1 MKATCHEEREVTKR
15 RCRAITGRRSP
26 AMQAAAAVLIAT
38 GTAGWSA
45 PGSAQAT
52 IGAELHLAELE
63 KAFWVC
69 DHTATNGPI
78 DTGTAVTCGSVTE
91 ALKQRRFDGD
101 FNAMLAW
108 WRQHKE
114 VEHLA
119 LAKAGGTS
127 SVVVGRNPRP

>member
-1 MKATCHEEREVTKR
+1 MKTTYDVERDVTER

-26 AMQAAAAVLIAT
+26 AMKAAAAVLIAT
-38 GTAGWSA
+38 GAAGWSA

-52 IGAELHLAELE
+52 IGAQLRLAELE

-78 DTGTAVTCGSVTE
+78 DMGTAVTCGSVTE
-91 ALKQRRFDGD
+91 ELKQRKFDGD
-101 FNAMLAW
+101 FNTMLAW

-127 SVVVGRNPRP
+127 SAVVGGKPKP